1 MVVLM
6 LNTIEEAIEDL
17 KKGKTIIVVDDE
29 NRENEGD
36 LVALAEHAT
45 PETINFMATYGRGL
59 ICTPITEELAQKL
72 DLHAMVANN
81 TDNHQTAFT
90 VSIDHISTTT
100 GISAYER
107 STTILKMIDDDAKK
121 EDFRRPG
128 HVFPLIAKKNG
139 VLERQGHTEAAVDLA
154 RIAGSFPAGVI
165 CEIMGDDGKMS
176 RLDDLLKFAKIHD
189 LKIISIE
196 ELVRYRFRN
205 EVVVSRAASV
215 NMPTTFGNFRMIG
228 YENDVDGLEHVALV
242 KGDIHE
248 GETPLVRIHSA
259 CLTGDVFHSKRCD
272 CGPQLEKS
280 LEMIEKEGKGVLLY
294 MQQEGRG
301 IGLINKLKAYA
312 LQEQG
317 FDTVEANLK
326 LGFPAEL
333 RDYALSAQMLKD
345 LGITKIR
352 LMTNNP
358 EKIEGIEKYGIQV
371 VERVPIKIE
380 PNNANAFYLKTK
392 REKMHH
398 FI

>member
-1 MVVLM
+1 M

-45 PETINFMATYGRGL
+45 PEVINFMATYGRGL
-59 ICTPITEELAQKL
+59 ICTPITEELAEKL
-72 DLHAMVANN
+72 DLHAMVVHN

-90 VSIDHISTTT
+90 VSIDHVSTTT
-100 GISAYER
+100 GISAFER
-107 STTILKMIDDDAKK
+107 STTILKMLEPDATKS
-121 EDFRRPG
+121 DFRRPG

-154 RIAGSFPAGVI
+154 RIAGVFPAGVI
-165 CEIMGDDGKMS
+165 CEIMGDDGRMS
-176 RLDDLLKFAKIHD
+176 RLDDLLKFAEVHD

-196 ELVRYRFRN
+196 ELVRYRFRT
-205 EVVVSRAASV
+205 EMLVKRAASV
-215 NMPTTFGNFRMIG
+215 NMPTTFGNFQMIG
-228 YENDVDGLEHVALV
+228 YENDIDGLEHVALV
-242 KGDIHE
+242 KGEIREDE
-248 GETPLVRIHSA
+248 APLVRIHSA

-280 LEMIEKEGKGVLLY
+280 IEMIEQEGKGVLLY

-317 FDTVEANLK
+317 LDTVEANLK

-358 EKIEGIEKYGIQV
+358 EKIEGIEKYGIKV
-371 VERVPIKIE
+371 VERVPIIIK
-380 PNNANAFYLKTK
+380 PNTANAFYLKTK

>member
-1 MVVLM
+1 M
-6 LNTIEEAIEDL
+6 
-17 KKGKTIIVVDDE
+17 VDDE

-45 PETINFMATYGRGL
+45 PEVINFMATYGRGL
-59 ICTPITEELAQKL
+59 ICTPITEELAEKL
-72 DLHAMVANN
+72 DLHAMVAHN

-90 VSIDHISTTT
+90 VSIDHVSTTT

-107 STTILKMIDDDAKK
+107 STTILKMLEADAEKS
-121 EDFRRPG
+121 DFRRPG

-154 RIAGSFPAGVI
+154 RIAGAFPAGVI
-165 CEIMGDDGKMS
+165 CEIMGDDGRMS
-176 RLDDLLKFAKIHD
+176 RLDDLLKFAEVHD

-205 EVVVSRAASV
+205 EKVVKRAASV
-215 NMPTTFGNFRMIG
+215 KMPTTYGDFQMIG
-228 YENDVDGLEHVALV
+228 YENEIDGLEHVALV
-242 KGDIHE
+242 KGNIREDE
-248 GETPLVRIHSA
+248 APLVRIHSA

-280 LEMIEKEGKGVLLY
+280 LEMIENEGKGVLLY

-317 FDTVEANLK
+317 LDTVEANLK

-333 RDYALSAQMLKD
+333 R
-345 LGITKIR
+345 I
-352 LMTNNP
+352 
-358 EKIEGIEKYGIQV
+358 
-371 VERVPIKIE
+371 
-380 PNNANAFYLKTK
+380 
-392 REKMHH
+392 MH
-398 FI
+398 

>member
-128 HVFPLIAKKNG
+128 HVFPLIAKKKG
-139 VLERQGHTEAAVDLA
+139 VLKRQGHTEAAVDLA

-248 GETPLVRIHSA
+248 GEAPLVRIHSA

>member
-1 MVVLM
+1 M

-45 PETINFMATYGRGL
+45 PEVINFMATYGRGL
-59 ICTPITEELAQKL
+59 ICTPITEELAEKL
-72 DLHAMVANN
+72 DLHAMVAHN

-90 VSIDHISTTT
+90 VSIDHVSTTT

-107 STTILKMIDDDAKK
+107 STTILKMLEADAEKS
-121 EDFRRPG
+121 DFRRPG

-154 RIAGSFPAGVI
+154 RIAGAFPAGVI
-165 CEIMGDDGKMS
+165 CEIMGDDGRMS
-176 RLDDLLKFAKIHD
+176 RLDDLLKFAEVHD

-205 EVVVSRAASV
+205 EKVVKRAASV
-215 NMPTTFGNFRMIG
+215 KMPTTYGDFQMIG
-228 YENDVDGLEHVALV
+228 YENEIDGLEHVALV
-242 KGDIHE
+242 KGNIREDE
-248 GETPLVRIHSA
+248 APLVRIHSA

-280 LEMIEKEGKGVLLY
+280 LEMIENEGKGVLLY

-317 FDTVEANLK
+317 LDTVEANLK

-358 EKIEGIEKYGIQV
+358 EKIEGIENYGIKV
-371 VERVPIKIE
+371 VERVPIIIQ
-380 PNNANAFYLKTK
+380 PNQINAYYLKTK

>member
-1 MVVLM
+1 M

-17 KKGKTIIVVDDE
+17 KQGKTIIVVDDE
-29 NRENEGD
+29 DRENEGD
-36 LVALAEHAT
+36 LVALAEFAT

-59 ICTPITEELAQKL
+59 ICTPITEALAKKL

-107 STTILKMIDDDAKK
+107 STTILKMLEEDAKPS
-121 EDFRRPG
+121 DFRRPG
-128 HVFPLIAKKNG
+128 HVFPLIAKPNG
-139 VLERQGHTEAAVDLA
+139 VLERQGHTEAAVDFA
-154 RIAGSFPAGVI
+154 RLCGKFPAGVI

-176 RLDDLLKFAKIHD
+176 RLDDLLEFAKEHD
-189 LKIISIE
+189 LKIVSIE
-196 ELVRYRFRN
+196 DLVRYRFRN
-205 EVVVSRAASV
+205 ELVVTRAASV
-215 NMPTTFGNFRMIG
+215 KMPTTFGNFRMIA
-228 YENDVDGLEHVALV
+228 YENEIDGMEHVALV
-242 KGDIHE
+242 KGQIDE
-248 GETPLVRIHSA
+248 NEAPLVRIHSA

-272 CGPQLEKS
+272 CGSQLEKS
-280 LEMIEKEGKGVLLY
+280 LEMIEREGKGVLLY

-317 FDTVEANLK
+317 FDTVDANLK

-345 LGITKIR
+345 LGIHKIR

-358 EKIEGIEKYGIQV
+358 EKIAGIEKYGIQV
-371 VERVPIKIE
+371 VERVPIKIK
-380 PNNANAFYLKTK
+380 PNKINAFYLKTK
-392 REKMHH
+392 REKMKH

>member
-1 MVVLM
+1 M

-45 PETINFMATYGRGL
+45 PEVINFMATYGRGL
-59 ICTPITEELAQKL
+59 ICTPITEELAEKL
-72 DLHAMVANN
+72 DLHAMVAHN

-90 VSIDHISTTT
+90 VSIDHVSTTT
-100 GISAYER
+100 GISAFER
-107 STTILKMIDDDAKK
+107 STTILKMLEPDATKS
-121 EDFRRPG
+121 DFRRPG

-154 RIAGSFPAGVI
+154 RIAGVFPAGVI
-165 CEIMGDDGKMS
+165 CEIMGDDGRMS
-176 RLDDLLKFAKIHD
+176 RLDDLLKFAEVHD

-196 ELVRYRFRN
+196 ELVRYRFRT
-205 EVVVSRAASV
+205 EMLVKRAASV
-215 NMPTTFGNFRMIG
+215 NMPTTFGNFQMIG
-228 YENDVDGLEHVALV
+228 YENDIDGLEHVALV
-242 KGDIHE
+242 KGEIREDE
-248 GETPLVRIHSA
+248 APLVRIHSA

-280 LEMIEKEGKGVLLY
+280 LEMIEQEGKGVLLY

-317 FDTVEANLK
+317 LDTVEANLK

-358 EKIEGIEKYGIQV
+358 EKIEGIEKYGIKV
-371 VERVPIKIE
+371 VERVPIIIK
-380 PNNANAFYLKTK
+380 PNTANAFYLKTK